1 MTTIAHLVH
10 SLPRR
15 VRMRAPALVGHR
27 EACRRVAE
35 KLLELD
41 PSCEKID
48 IRPVTGSIIVETED
62 GSIDAEAICDL
73 LEQLVAEERDE
84 KGHPLT
90 AVRPDSLPGPTRV
103 ARAVAHAFS
112 EINGDVRVALDH
124 RADLGTLLPVVFFSL
139 GLVEIG
145 VTRKLPVPAW
155 FNLLW
160 WSLRSFMTFNVGA
173 VEEQS
178 KVVAAERAAGSGLN
192 GASSPGAGE
201 GAGPEDG

>member
-35 KLLELD
+35 KLLQLD
-41 PSCEKID
+41 ASCDKVD
-48 IRPVTGSIIVETED
+48 IRPVTGSIIVESEE
-62 GSIDAEAICDL
+62 GAIDAEELRDL
-73 LEQLVAEERDE
+73 LAELVAEERDE
-84 KGHPLT
+84 NGNLLT
-90 AVRPDSLPGPTRV
+90 SVQPDSLPGPTRV

-112 EINGDVRVALDH
+112 EINGDVRVALDQ

-178 KVVAAERAAGSGLN
+178 KVVAAERAAGSVMN
-192 GASSPGAGE
+192 GAGSPGAGE
-201 GAGPEDG
+201 GAGPDDG